1 MDFLK
6 LARVMGIG
14 GNHQLSKTCF
24 RGSVGFFIA
33 AFSLLSISK
42 WNYGTL
48 SRAAELTT
56 LLESRISNFYTNFQ
70 VDEIGRVVSVGDG
83 IARVY
88 GLNEIQAGEMVEFSS
103 GVKGIALNLEN
114 ENVGIVVFGSDTAI
128 KEGDLVKRTGS
139 IVDVPAGKAMLGRVV
154 DALGVPIDGRGALSA
169 HERRRVEVKAPGIIE
184 RKSVHEPMQTG
195 LKAVDSLV
203 PIAIG
208 QKRSTVAQL
217 VQILS
222 EANALEYSILVAATA
237 SDPAPLQFL
246 APYSGCAMGEY
257 FRDNGMH
264 ALIIYDDLS
273 KQAVAYRQMSLL
285 LRRPPGREAFPGDV
299 FYLHSRLLE
308 RAAKRS
314 DQTGAGSLTALPVIE
329 TQAGDVS
336 AYIPT
341 NVISITDGQIC
352 LETELFYRGIRPA
365 INVGLSVSR
374 VGSAAQLKAMKQV
387 CGSLKLELAQYR
399 EVAAFAQF
407 GSDLDAATQ
416 ALLNRGARLTE
427 ILKQPQYTPLT
438 IEKQIIVIYAAVNG
452 FCDRMPL
459 DKISQY
465 EKEILSTVKP
475 ELLESLK
482 GVSKEFPVG
491 HDGEPEVN
499 QPQGLPLPG
508 PSSPAASSASTEDSF
523 GRSMKRPKL
532 LLKSFCDETR
542 ADLDLNPIPSVLS
555 SPTLVSGFDVVRL
568 YELNE
573 IQANKRRAKVLD
585 GFVTT
590 NVLGYRQK
598 WITTLI
604 GGRGKA
610 N

>member
-1 MDFLK
+1 ME
-6 LARVMGIG
+6 
-14 GNHQLSKTCF
+14 
-24 RGSVGFFIA
+24 
-33 AFSLLSISK
+33 FS
-42 WNYGTL
+42 

-56 LLESRISNFYTNFQ
+56 LLESRMTKNSVFPNFQ

-88 GLNEIQAGEMVEFSS
+88 GLNEIQAGEMVEFAS

-139 IVDVPAGKAMLGRVV
+139 IVDVPAGKAILGRVV
-154 DALGVPIDGRGALSA
+154 DALGVPIDGRGPLGD

-203 PIAIG
+203 PIGRGQRELIIGDRQTGKTAIAIDTILNQKQMNSRSDSETLYCVYVAIG

-222 EANALEYSILVAATA
+222 EANAMEYSILVAATA
-237 SDPAPLQFL
+237 SDPAPLQFV

-427 ILKQPQYTPLT
+427 VLKQPQYEPLP
-438 IEKQIIVIYAAVNG
+438 IEKQILVLYAAVNG

-459 DKISQY
+459 DRIAQY
-465 EKEILSTVKP
+465 ERAILSGVDPSLIKSLAEKGGLTHERKM
-475 ELLESLK
+475 ELDAFLKESALTY
-482 GVSKEFPVG
+482 
-491 HDGEPEVN
+491 
-499 QPQGLPLPG
+499 L
-508 PSSPAASSASTEDSF
+508 
-523 GRSMKRPKL
+523 
-532 LLKSFCDETR
+532 
-542 ADLDLNPIPSVLS
+542 
-555 SPTLVSGFDVVRL
+555 
-568 YELNE
+568 
-573 IQANKRRAKVLD
+573 
-585 GFVTT
+585 
-590 NVLGYRQK
+590 
-598 WITTLI
+598 
-604 GGRGKA
+604 
-610 N
+610 